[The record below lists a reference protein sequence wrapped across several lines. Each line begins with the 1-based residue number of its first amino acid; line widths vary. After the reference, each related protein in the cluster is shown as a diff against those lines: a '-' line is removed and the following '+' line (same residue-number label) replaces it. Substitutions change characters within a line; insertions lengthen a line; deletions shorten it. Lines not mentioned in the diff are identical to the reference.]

1 MPPVSAEVLASGVPV
16 PVLVIVVV
24 VAVVAVV
31 ELARRLRTRAARID
45 HLTDELARA
54 RRQADQ
60 DREQATEAADR
71 LSHALDAI
79 PQGVLITDAG
89 GRVVFRN
96 QIAETFESARHS
108 DALVEAAITE
118 LVGAALGGQAG
129 RRTIELFGP
138 PRRTLVIATT
148 PLFEELPEDPAEPGS
163 SGPSGPP
170 SEDGAAS
177 GPGEGAPRRALGGA
191 LAIVDDISER
201 RRLEATRRDFVANI
215 SHELRTPIGAVGLLA
230 DTLVAEDD
238 PAVATRL
245 AERIVTEVFRL
256 ARTIEDLLVL
266 STIETEEA
274 PAREQVPVHLVMAEA
289 VERIR
294 PAAEQ
299 VAIGL
304 EVSEPDHRM
313 GIFGDR
319 RQVTSALYNLLDN
332 AVKYSDAGS
341 VVTVSATTDGI
352 DVVIKVHDRGIGI
365 PKADLE
371 RIFERFYRVD
381 QARSRA
387 TGGTGLG
394 LAIVRH
400 VATNHQGDVRV
411 SSRLGEGS
419 TFELVLPSASGP
431 LALADLD
438 EHERLGDDLD
448 VGRTHQTGGD
458 DVAPLRQEGLA

>member
-1 MPPVSAEVLASGVPV
+1 MPLVSAVVLASGVPV
-16 PVLVIVVV
+16 PVLVVLVV
-24 VAVVAVV
+24 VALVAVV
-31 ELARRLRTRAARID
+31 ELARRLRVRAARID
-45 HLTDELARA
+45 QLTDELARA

-60 DREQATEAADR
+60 DHEQATDAADR

-118 LVGAALGGQAG
+118 LVAAALGGQAG

-148 PLFEELPEDPAEPGS
+148 PLFEELPDDQA
-163 SGPSGPP
+163 
-170 SEDGAAS
+170 D
-177 GPGEGAPRRALGGA
+177 PGEGEPRRALGGA

-304 EVSEPDHRM
+304 ELAEPDRRM

-341 VVTVSATTDGI
+341 QVTVSAAGDGV
-352 DVVIKVHDRGIGI
+352 DVVMRVEDHGIGI

-371 RIFERFYRVD
+371 RVFERFYRVD
-381 QARSRA
+381 QARSRT

-411 SSRLGEGS
+411 QSRLGEGS
-419 TFELVLPSASGP
+419 VFELILPSASGP
-431 LALADLD
+431 VVIAPDQGGQLREATPHREAVHRGPDPVAHD
-438 EHERLGDDLD
+438 RL
-448 VGRTHQTGGD
+448 RE
-458 DVAPLRQEGLA
+458 EGSA

>member
-1 MPPVSAEVLASGVPV
+1 VTTLAALGVPA
-16 PVLVIVVV
+16 PVVV
-24 VAVVAVV
+24 VAALVAVAVV
-31 ELARRLRTRAARID
+31 VVLGVALHRRSVRVDELS
-45 HLTDELARA
+45 DELARA
-54 RRQADQ
+54 RRQAD
-60 DREQATEAADR
+60 EQALRAVETTDR
-71 LSHALDAI
+71 LGHALDAI
-79 PQGVLITDAG
+79 PQAVLITDASG
-89 GRVVFRN
+89 QVVFRN
-96 QIAETFESARHS
+96 QIAESFESARHS

-118 LVGAALGGQAG
+118 LVSAALGGQAG

-148 PLFEELPEDPAEPGS
+148 PLVHEARG
-163 SGPSGPP
+163 GG
-170 SEDGAAS
+170 
-177 GPGEGAPRRALGGA
+177 RRVLGGA

-230 DTLVAEDD
+230 DTLVAEED

-256 ARTIEDLLVL
+256 ARTVEDLLVL

-274 PAREQVPVHLVMAEA
+274 PAREQVPVHLVLAEA
-289 VERIR
+289 TERIR

-299 VAIGL
+299 AGIAI
-304 EVSEPDHRM
+304 EVVEPDHRM
-313 GIFGDR
+313 GVFGDR

-341 VVTVSATTDGI
+341 VVEVSAGTDGI
-352 DVVIKVHDRGIGI
+352 DVVMEVRDRGIGI

-419 TFELVLPSASGP
+419 TFALVLPSASGP
-431 LALADLD
+431 LALAGLADREPGTD
-438 EHERLGDDLD
+438 
-448 VGRTHQTGGD
+448 GGPIED
-458 DVAPLRQEGLA
+458 NDQSALRWRQEGLA